1 MNAQRRFREHPESGM
16 TLVELL
22 IYSMLLVVILTIA
35 GGIMINSL
43 QSQQTVSTVSSAAST
58 GQLVSTSV
66 SQGIR
71 NASAFEAAAPT
82 SLGQLLRSR
91 TVSVTNAGVA
101 TWQCQAWFRTSD
113 GDLYTKSAA
122 TLIAAPTTV
131 TDLTTWTLIA
141 EGVGL
146 PSGVPQAFSASSGQL
161 ALAVSVAAGD
171 AAPVLIS
178 TTIVSRPQTDTET
191 APTTC
196 F

>member
-82 SLGQLLRSR
+82 SLGQVLRSR
-91 TVSVTNAGVA
+91 TVSVTSTGVA
-101 TWQCQAWFRTSD
+101 TWQCQAWFRTSN
-113 GDLYTKSAA
+113 GDLYTKTACDADPGSDHRDRPDDLDAHRRGGESAA
-122 TLIAAPTTV
+122 
-131 TDLTTWTLIA
+131 W
-141 EGVGL
+141 GVAGL
-146 PSGVPQAFSASSGQL
+146 QRLVRSARPRRERRRRRRRTSAHLHHDRVPPA
-161 ALAVSVAAGD
+161 D
-171 AAPVLIS
+171 
-178 TTIVSRPQTDTET
+178 
-191 APTTC
+191 
-196 F
+196 